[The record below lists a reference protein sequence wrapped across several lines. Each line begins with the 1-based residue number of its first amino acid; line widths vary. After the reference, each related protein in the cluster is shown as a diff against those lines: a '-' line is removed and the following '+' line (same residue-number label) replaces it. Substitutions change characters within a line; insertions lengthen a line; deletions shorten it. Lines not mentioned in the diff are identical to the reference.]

1 MGDTELNVFPLSL
14 QARSRSGLGLSGA
27 TGMTPTPD
35 SEPAPL
41 GKSVLVLVR
50 HGESEWNR
58 ANRFTGWKD
67 VGLTEEG
74 MAEAHRA
81 GAMLKETGQR
91 FDCAF
96 TSTLK
101 RAHNTLDIILD
112 ELGQGKL
119 PTVKAAA
126 LNERDYGELVGI
138 NKEEARKRWGAE
150 QVHIW
155 QRSYDIAPPGGESL
169 KDTAARVVPFFE
181 KWIVPELQKGK
192 SVILV
197 AHGNSLRSLIMELD
211 HLDPDEVMQVE
222 IRTASP
228 MIYRLNAD
236 GTVAEKRDLAA

>member
-1 MGDTELNVFPLSL
+1 MNK
-14 QARSRSGLGLSGA
+14 R
-27 TGMTPTPD
+27 PD
-35 SEPAPL
+35 SEGSPL
-41 GKSVLVLVR
+41 GESVLVLVR

-81 GAMLKETGQR
+81 GAMLKQTGQR

-138 NKEEARKRWGAE
+138 NKDEARKRWGAE

-181 KWIVPELQKGK
+181 KWIVPEMQKGK

-211 HLDPDEVMQVE
+211 QIDPDEVMQVE

-228 MIYRLNAD
+228 LIYRINAD

>member
-1 MGDTELNVFPLSL
+1 M
-14 QARSRSGLGLSGA
+14 
-27 TGMTPTPD
+27 TGSAD
-35 SEPAPL
+35 SKEPPA
-41 GKSVLVLVR
+41 GENVLVLVR
-50 HGESEWNR
+50 HGESEWNLL
-58 ANRFTGWKD
+58 NRFTGWKD

-81 GAMLKETGQR
+81 GTMLKETGQR

-101 RAHNTLDIILD
+101 RAHNTLDIILE

-138 NKEEARKRWGAE
+138 NKEEARKRWGAD

-169 KDTAARVVPFFE
+169 KDTALRVVPFYE

-192 SVILV
+192 SVIVV

-211 HLDPDEVMQVE
+211 RLTPDEVMQVE
-222 IRTASP
+222 LGTGMP
-228 MIYRLNAD
+228 LVYRLNAD
-236 GTVAEKRDLAA
+236 GTVAEKHALAA

>member
-1 MGDTELNVFPLSL
+1 
-14 QARSRSGLGLSGA
+14 
-27 TGMTPTPD
+27 MTASPD
-35 SEPAPL
+35 SNQPSA
-41 GKSVLVLVR
+41 GQTVLVLVR

-58 ANRFTGWKD
+58 LNRFTGWKD

-81 GAMLKETGQR
+81 GTMLKDLGQR

-119 PTVKAAA
+119 PTLKAAA
-126 LNERDYGELVGI
+126 LNERDYGQLMGI
-138 NKEEARKRWGAE
+138 NKDEARKLWGDD
-150 QVHIW
+150 QVHLW

-169 KDTAARVVPFFE
+169 RDTALRVVPFYE
-181 KWIVPELQKGK
+181 KWIAPEMQKGK
-192 SVILV
+192 SVIVV

-211 HLDPDEVMQVE
+211 QLTPEEVMEVE
-222 IRTASP
+222 LGTGKP
-228 MIYRLNAD
+228 LVYRINAD
-236 GTVAEKRDLAA
+236 GSVAEKRALAA